1 MSSDFNPKSNDA
13 MFATILQRIEDVTA
27 SQHRIESR
35 MLADS
40 SRIDTLE
47 REKWFQRGVVAAIGI
62 GVTAVWNWVI
72 RKS

>member
-1 MSSDFNPKSNDA
+1 MSDFNPKSNDA

-47 REKWFQRGVVAAIGI
+47 RERWFQRGVVAAIGI

>member
-1 MSSDFNPKSNDA
+1 MSDFNPKSNDA